1 MAAPLISI
9 GGTQSHGMPQQ
20 AVFPKAKIPKAKVM
34 RGALTNKVAMF
45 PAPQSMGALLGYL
58 FGRML
63 EGADADVRNAAIGAA
78 AYDTAKKEV
87 QKLPTVFGGMPMVPV
102 PDKRMV
108 SL

>member
-1 MAAPLISI
+1 MQPLISI
-9 GGTQSHGMPQQ
+9 GGTQTHGMPQQ
-20 AVFPKAKIPKAKVM
+20 AVFPKAKLPKPKILGGSLV
-34 RGALTNKVAMF
+34 NKTAAF
-45 PAPQSMGALLGYL
+45 PAPESMGAMLGYL

-87 QKLPTVFGGMPMVPV
+87 GFFPTVFGGIPSVPS
-102 PDKRMV
+102 PAKRMV